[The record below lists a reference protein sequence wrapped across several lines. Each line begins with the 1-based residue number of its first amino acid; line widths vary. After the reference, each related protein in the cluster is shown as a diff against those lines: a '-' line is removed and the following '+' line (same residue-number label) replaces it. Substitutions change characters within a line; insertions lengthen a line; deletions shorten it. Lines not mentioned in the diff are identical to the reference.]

1 MSMDNIM
8 ATDNNAHPA
17 APYQVHLAQSLTLA
31 EQQLITA
38 CLHLLPAAC
47 IKQVQ
52 ALDPSAT
59 SLTASDVI
67 IKQLVDGRGLAC
79 PMPLLKTKVALRNIA
94 NDEALYIMATDPNS
108 QADIVA
114 FCQQTWQTKG
124 ASSLQLLLN
133 QSTVVNQSTIAKTS
147 QSPTDKLTTANFDTI
162 FHFIITKTD
171 SN

>member
-8 ATDNNAHPA
+8 ATNNNAHPA
-17 APYQVHLAQSLTLA
+17 APYQVHLAQSLSLA

-38 CLHLLPAAC
+38 GLHLLPAAC
-47 IKQVQ
+47 IKKVQ
-52 ALDPSAT
+52 TLASSTT
-59 SLTASDVI
+59 SLKASDVI

-79 PMPLLKTKVALRNIA
+79 PMPLLKTKVALRNIES
-94 NDEALYIMATDPNS
+94 NESLYVMATDPNS

-114 FCQQTWQTKG
+114 FCQQTWQTND
-124 ASSLQLLLN
+124 SRSLQLLLN
-133 QSTVVNQSTIAKTS
+133 KSTTAKTS
-147 QSPTDKLTTANFDTI
+147 QSPTDKLTTAQFDTI

>member
-8 ATDNNAHPA
+8 TIDNNAHPA
-17 APYQVHLAQSLTLA
+17 APYQLHLAQSLSLA
-31 EQQLITA
+31 EQQMITTG
-38 CLHLLPAAC
+38 LHLLPAVC
-47 IKQVQ
+47 IKKVQ
-52 ALDPSAT
+52 TLASSAT
-59 SLTASDVI
+59 NLTASDVI

-79 PMPLLKTKVALRNIA
+79 PMPLLKTKVALRNID
-94 NDEALYIMATDPNS
+94 NNESLYVMATDPNS

-124 ASSLQLLLN
+124 TSLLQLLLN
-133 QSTVVNQSTIAKTS
+133 QSTTAKTS
-147 QSPTDKLTTANFDTI
+147 QSYTDKLITANLDTI

>member
-1 MSMDNIM
+1 MSMDNMM

-38 CLHLLPAAC
+38 GLHLLPAAY
-47 IKQVQ
+47 IKKVQ
-52 ALDPSAT
+52 TLALSAT

-94 NDEALYIMATDPNS
+94 SNESLYVMATDPNS

-124 ASSLQLLLN
+124 TSLLQLLLN
-133 QSTVVNQSTIAKTS
+133 QSTTAKTS
-147 QSPTDKLTTANFDTI
+147 QSSTDKLITANLDTI